1 MRLGVSTGF
10 GRRMPREWAENMER
24 LGCRSVVFP
33 VDSGAPQTMIDE
45 YVREAREHDLQIA
58 EVGIWR
64 NALSPD
70 PQERRKNLDYCIAQ
84 LALADR
90 IGARCAVNVA
100 GAFGPRW
107 DGGYRE
113 NYSPEAW
120 EATVRMIQ
128 HVIDAVQ
135 PRHTYFTIEPMPW
148 MIPGGPEEYLKLLR
162 DVDRERFGVHM
173 DIINMISSPDRYFFC
188 DEFTEDVFDALG
200 DRIRSC
206 HLKDVRLRQ
215 EFTFQLEECACGEG
229 SFCLEKYAELADRTD
244 HDMPM
249 IIEHLKSD
257 DEYVASFKYT
267 QHRLREYC

>member
-1 MRLGVSTGF
+1 MRLGVSTDF
-10 GRRMPREWAENMER
+10 GKRTAKEWAENMER

-33 VDSGAPQTMIDE
+33 LDSSAPAERVEE
-45 YVREAREHDLQIA
+45 YVRAAKEHDLKIA

-64 NALSPD
+64 NALSAD
-70 PQERRKNLDYCIAQ
+70 PAEKKKNLDYSIAQ

-113 NYSPEAW
+113 NFTREAW

-135 PRHTYFTIEPMPW
+135 PRHTYLTIEPMPW
-148 MIPGGPEEYLKLLR
+148 MIPSGPEEYLRLIR

-173 DIINMISSPDRYFFC
+173 DIINMISSPDRYFFSE
-188 DEFTEDVFDALG
+188 EFTEDVFGALG

-206 HLKDVRLRQ
+206 HLKDIRLKD
-215 EFTFQLEECACGEG
+215 EYTFQLEECACGEG
-229 SFCLEKYAELADRTD
+229 SFGFEKYAELANRADE
-244 HDMPM
+244 DMPM

-257 DEYVASFKYT
+257 DEYVASLKYMGN
-267 QHRLREYC
+267 RLNKFC